1 MVSVLV
7 SRPRFALAVRALF
20 HRIVCDGVE
29 MGFLPLRDNRAARH
43 MIYAHNEAATVTEAI
58 DRKPRAR
65 RSGLGV
71 ARVCCIS
78 GLWTRAPHS
87 RNGSGCGMRS
97 AVVAL
102 AMLSIVARSMAR
114 RSLLSSGRFER
125 AREADAI
132 TRSNMRMRAANLATA
147 GVSIPARW
155 SRRKSAQSCR

>member
-78 GLWTRAPHS
+78 GLWTRAPRLAERIRLRHEIG
-87 RNGSGCGMRS
+87 RSGLGH
-97 AVVAL
+97 AVNRRAEHG
-102 AMLSIVARSMAR
+102 APIVV
-114 RSLLSSGRFER
+114 
-125 AREADAI
+125 I
-132 TRSNMRMRAANLATA
+132 
-147 GVSIPARW
+147 V
-155 SRRKSAQSCR
+155 RKV